1 MQTLLEQMFQSPE
14 PSQAPA
20 GLEKTAEADFRT
32 GLLGEPSLEEEMQ
45 SLSDEE
51 LEALVAEF
59 DEAPDPE
66 EELAKVASAKTFG
79 EVACHSYLN
88 EGELIKLAAANGVCR
103 RCKEEPVDRS
113 VHPTLGSA
121 CLGS

>member
-1 MQTLLEQMFQSPE
+1 MQTLLEQMFQ
-14 PSQAPA
+14 PA
-20 GLEKTAEADFRT
+20 ASAKPASGIEKTAEADFRT
-32 GLLGEPSLEEEMQ
+32 GLLGEPSFEDEMEA
-45 SLSDEE
+45 LSDEE
-51 LEALVAEF
+51 LEAIIAEF
-59 DEAPDPE
+59 DESPDPE

-113 VHPTLGSA
+113 LHPTLGPA
-121 CLGS
+121 CLPS